1 HTTANHP
8 VVVAKQL
15 ATIAQMSGNRVGL
28 NVVAGWNK
36 PEYEA
41 LGLTL
46 PDDHETRYGYAQEWF
61 DIIQKLWTHDGPFDW
76 EGKYFQLKRTYG
88 YPQPTSLP
96 PIFNAAGSG
105 LGREFASRN
114 ANFLFTPAIDLERS
128 KQEVAEL
135 QKQATDIGRNV
146 GVLTCSHV
154 ICRPT
159 QAEAEEGWQSW
170 QDQAAGAAVDT
181 LVRLQSARA
190 LAVPHALRALIRARV
205 APGHGGPPPA
215 GPPEHV
221 AEVAIQ
227 HREAGVSRT
236 TLSFFHYADD

>member
-1 HTTANHP
+1 DDAVISVMFPIARLRCYRGETNITGYVLETLTCAAARLAHTRNLTVFGTIQTTPNHP

-96 PIFNAAGSG
+96 PIFNAAGSA
-105 LGREFASRN
+105 LGPALGPRDATFAS
-114 ANFLFTPAIDLERS
+114 TPAP
-128 KQEVAEL
+128 
-135 QKQATDIGRNV
+135 N
-146 GVLTCSHV
+146 
-154 ICRPT
+154 P
-159 QAEAEEGWQSW
+159 
-170 QDQAAGAAVDT
+170 
-181 LVRLQSARA
+181 
-190 LAVPHALRALIRARV
+190 
-205 APGHGGPPPA
+205 
-215 GPPEHV
+215 
-221 AEVAIQ
+221 
-227 HREAGVSRT
+227 
-236 TLSFFHYADD
+236 